1 MTGANKSKIP
11 SIRPASFGVRSPLP
25 ERALSPATR
34 ATTTPTGTSRLP
46 RRPQS
51 EKPLPSPPVAQ
62 VVDPNSP
69 PKASRTL
76 VDAFTPSPTL
86 ENWPILAPENIPPR
100 LSSKRSS
107 LPTRSGINSGR
118 QTPSNGKEGNRVKRL
133 SWHSTASGSSSGTGP
148 ILTISADADAVILG
162 QRDSIPAVPTI
173 PAVLPERTSQPR
185 SLGALASRLTR
196 ATTSKASLSIA
207 TTSPVHST
215 AELTANGSPVVKISP
230 IRSMQPARKPSL
242 DAHSPQLPLSPSMIF
257 PDATTVGNT
266 PEVIVET
273 ERSVSP
279 ISDRSATPTPEPRSV
294 PLLRDSSEP
303 PVDSW
308 DAYQEQLEEL
318 SEPTIVPGP
327 DDSLTVS
334 KVRRTAPAREN
345 ASPSPSSIY
354 PTVEDDSTANP
365 SAAELSSSSL
375 PHAEPSR
382 ETVRTQAPPKPRT
395 AETARSISIDN
406 PLGRGI
412 PKARQPFR
420 RHVTPVVSSSPA
432 EDTPPD
438 NHDKETVTSRIKAKR
453 SIRNLFNREKTS
465 PKSPEA
471 AASKQGFMSSTRSSL
486 AKVLRDSKSLSKVHL
501 PRKTEP
507 KLETESDH
515 VSNKRSFQPGMFST
529 FPSGRATPAEQ
540 PSPGRP
546 SHADE
551 MLHDIVD
558 RIDAQPENSQERL
571 RHVEIAEVSEALRI
585 NTADEALRLKTIA
598 EEELVLT
605 VRNKQCIISA
615 ADSSRKANISAME
628 ARKSAVEAE
637 FHADRVTSEFT
648 RLRELL
654 DSTPMDAESTRYI
667 KSFLPKF
674 ERKRSRE
681 EIRRGFMPGFH
692 TAC

>member
-1 MTGANKSKIP
+1 VYRHSRIDP
-11 SIRPASFGVRSPLP
+11 RRLH
-25 ERALSPATR
+25 LSPGLYR
-34 ATTTPTGTSRLP
+34 CFETPLNRLLIPGT
-46 RRPQS
+46 
-51 EKPLPSPPVAQ
+51 
-62 VVDPNSP
+62 
-69 PKASRTL
+69 
-76 VDAFTPSPTL
+76 
-86 ENWPILAPENIPPR
+86 PIRYVN
-100 LSSKRSS
+100 
-107 LPTRSGINSGR
+107 
-118 QTPSNGKEGNRVKRL
+118 
-133 SWHSTASGSSSGTGP
+133 
-148 ILTISADADAVILG
+148 
-162 QRDSIPAVPTI
+162 
-173 PAVLPERTSQPR
+173 
-185 SLGALASRLTR
+185 
-196 ATTSKASLSIA
+196 SIA
-207 TTSPVHST
+207 W
-215 AELTANGSPVVKISP
+215 
-230 IRSMQPARKPSL
+230 
-242 DAHSPQLPLSPSMIF
+242 
-257 PDATTVGNT
+257 
-266 PEVIVET
+266 
-273 ERSVSP
+273 
-279 ISDRSATPTPEPRSV
+279 
-294 PLLRDSSEP
+294 RDGTNKN
-303 PVDSW
+303 
-308 DAYQEQLEEL
+308 QEQLEEL

-354 PTVEDDSTANP
+354 PTVEDDSTANR
-365 SAAELSSSSL
+365 SAAELTSSSL

-395 AETARSISIDN
+395 ADTARSISIDN

-471 AASKQGFMSSTRSSL
+471 AVSKQGFMSSTRSSL

-501 PRKTEP
+501 PRKTES

-515 VSNKRSFQPGMFST
+515 VSNKKSFQPGMFSA

-540 PSPGRP
+540 PSSGRP

-585 NTADEALRLKTIA
+585 NTVDEALRLKTIA

-637 FHADRVTSEFT
+637 YHADRVTSEFT

-654 DSTPMDAESTRYI
+654 DTTPMDAESTRYI